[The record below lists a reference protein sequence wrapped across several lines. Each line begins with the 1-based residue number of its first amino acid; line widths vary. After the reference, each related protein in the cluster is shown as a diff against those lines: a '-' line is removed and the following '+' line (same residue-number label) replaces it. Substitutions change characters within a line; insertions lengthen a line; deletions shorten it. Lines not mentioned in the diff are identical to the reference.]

1 MPAVNGQACSWD
13 PGSAPPSAK
22 LMLVR
27 TGGSGVAA
35 EPVFKE
41 GLTVS
46 AVRVLPWSL
55 HVALEYLGGIFLVL
69 SPFLFGFTDSSAL
82 PVLLGTGVVILA
94 VAVLSRGRMG
104 IAGFLPVKAQATVD
118 YLLAFF
124 LMVAPF
130 AFGYRDHADA
140 LVISVMVGLGL
151 LVVSLLTRYPSPP
164 APAPTTAEPPAG
176 AERTD
181 AALEPPRPA
190 RDTNGAGTAEGS
202 PPAPREPAPE
212 QAAGEPRQPGQG
224 LPPR

>member
-1 MPAVNGQACSWD
+1 
-13 PGSAPPSAK
+13 
-22 LMLVR
+22 
-27 TGGSGVAA
+27 
-35 EPVFKE
+35 
-41 GLTVS
+41 VS

-130 AFGYRDHADA
+130 AFGYRDRPDA
-140 LVISVMVGLGL
+140 LVVSVMVGLGL
-151 LVVSLLTRYPSPP
+151 LVVSLLTRYPSLP
-164 APAPTTAEPPAG
+164 APAPAPRSAEPPAG
-176 AERTD
+176 VERTD

-190 RDTNGAGTAEGS
+190 HDTTRVGNGVGDSEGPPPTPRDPT
-202 PPAPREPAPE
+202 PE
-212 QAAGEPRQPGQG
+212 QAAREPRQPGQG

>member
-1 MPAVNGQACSWD
+1 MPN
-13 PGSAPPSAK
+13 
-22 LMLVR
+22 R
-27 TGGSGVAA
+27 TGGFRIVA
-35 EPVFKE
+35 EPVCKE

-69 SPFLFGFTDSSAL
+69 SPFLLGFTDSSAL

-130 AFGYRDHADA
+130 AFGYRDRPDA
-140 LVISVMVGLGL
+140 LVVSVMVGLGL

-164 APAPTTAEPPAG
+164 APSTAEPPAG
-176 AERTD
+176 VERTD

-190 RDTNGAGTAEGS
+190 HDTTGVGNGVGDSEGP
-202 PPAPREPAPE
+202 PPAPREPTPE
-212 QAAGEPRQPGQG
+212 QAAREPRQPGQG